1 MTPEEKAKSLFDRFR
16 LVISEWETPAA
27 KIRGRECAIICCDEI
42 INICHVGPSG
52 GDYWQQVKHHI
63 QSL

>member
-1 MTPEEKAKSLFDRFR
+1 MTPEEKAEELLYKFGTHLTH
-16 LVISEWETPAA
+16 E
-27 KIRGRECAIICCDEI
+27 KIRYAKAKSCAIICCDEI

-52 GDYWQQVKHHI
+52 GDYWQQVKQHI